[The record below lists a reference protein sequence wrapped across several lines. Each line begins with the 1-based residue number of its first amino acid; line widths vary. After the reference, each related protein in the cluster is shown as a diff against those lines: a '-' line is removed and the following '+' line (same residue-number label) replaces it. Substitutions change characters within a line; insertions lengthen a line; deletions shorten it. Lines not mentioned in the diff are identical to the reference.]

1 MAKIRREEVIAAA
14 LDLLNEVGLDALS
27 TRRLAQRLGVE
38 SPTLYWHFRD
48 KAALLSEMSA
58 FVMERRYNT
67 PVPDDT
73 HRWPEWFAQNAREFR
88 NALVAFRDGARLHAG
103 SKPNEAELQRIELKI
118 QYLVRA
124 RIPRNEA
131 LMAMLAAGQ
140 FTLGCVMEEQARLH
154 TGTQAADVEL
164 PIATHSPGDLPD
176 VVEGITANGDVAFE
190 FGLKLLVDGLEKR
203 NHDLITRRKKKMYE
217 VRMAVPA
224 S

>member
-1 MAKIRREEVIAAA
+1 MIKFHSWRRFAREEVIAAA

-38 SPTLYWHFRD
+38 SPTLYWHFHD

-58 FVMERRYNT
+58 SVMEHRYST

-73 HRWPEWFAQNAREFR
+73 QRWPEWFSQNAREFR
-88 NALVAFRDGARLHAG
+88 NALLAFRDGARLHAG
-103 SKPNEAELQRIELKI
+103 SKPNEIELKRVELKI

-124 RIPRNEA
+124 GIPRNEA

-140 FTLGCVMEEQARLH
+140 FTLGCVIEEQARQHLGAH
-154 TGTQAADVEL
+154 AAEIGL
-164 PIATHSPGDLPD
+164 PIATQSSGDLAH
-176 VVEGITANGDVAFE
+176 VVEGIAANGDVAFE

-203 NHDLITRRKKKMYE
+203 TQELVISRKKKCTK
-217 VRMAVPA
+217 
-224 S
+224 